1 MRATLTVA
9 TLPAGPM
16 LTQYGVRAPITLDSE
31 SLSYPGNYGRPHGW
45 TDAHIPRTE
54 KPVRFAPAKFAYWYA
69 RWHMRPVYCRQSPL
83 PRIGESVI
91 YRDA

>member
-1 MRATLTVA
+1 MRHTLTVA

-54 KPVRFAPAKFAYWYA
+54 KPVRFAWMPVVGYQLDADGYRIDGFASRVLA
-69 RWHMRPVYCRQSPL
+69 
-83 PRIGESVI
+83 
-91 YRDA
+91 

>member
-1 MRATLTVA
+1 MRHTLTVA

-54 KPVRFAPAKFAYWYA
+54 KPVRFRRVAIRK
-69 RWHMRPVYCRQSPL
+69 
-83 PRIGESVI
+83 
-91 YRDA
+91 RDAWGMGWDHFSKSETFRYGY

>member
-1 MRATLTVA
+1 MRHNIVCTVA
-9 TLPAGPM
+9 PEYFETVIGNM
-16 LTQYGVRAPITLDSE
+16 VRLEIP
-31 SLSYPGNYGRPHGW
+31 RW
-45 TDAHIPRTE
+45 RDAHIPRTE

>member
-1 MRATLTVA
+1 MTTAITANAAHADQRGFLNALDDLA
-9 TLPAGPM
+9 PA
-16 LTQYGVRAPITLDSE
+16 
-31 SLSYPGNYGRPHGW
+31 W
-45 TDAHIPRTE
+45 TNTTTPRTE